1 MIAFLARIFR
11 SWHWVV
17 GATAPQSGENERAF
31 VFVWLGIVA
40 FAIAFCAGLWYAILH
55 VF

>member
-1 MIAFLARIFR
+1 MIGLLARVFR
-11 SWHWVV
+11 SLHWVV
-17 GATAPQSGENERAF
+17 GATAPQPGENERAF

-40 FAIAFCAGLWYAILH
+40 LAIAFCAALWYAILH